1 MNIKKS
7 LHVILYYRVY
17 NTIHNLYMSSLLTS
31 FNLLVAG
38 IGAVLLNSAISYT
51 IYSFEVYRSFKKF
64 VNPQES
70 NSDSDSSESEKE
82 SENET
87 ESESDYEEGEE
98 EQQYEYEEDEDSYI
112 KIDPQIKLDFNDVL
126 IVPKESNVQSRNDVS
141 LKRTFYFHNSNRSWC
156 GIPIIVANMDTTGT
170 IEMAQQCQKYNI
182 ITCLHKF
189 YKAEDIPEDL
199 DRNYFMIST
208 GTRAEDIVNCE
219 NIIECVKPYFVCI
232 DVANGYSIYILETI
246 RKLHAKYPDI
256 TLVAGN
262 VVTYDMVKKYYENG
276 VDIVKMGIGSGSV
289 CTTRLQTGVGYPQLS
304 CILDT
309 KKQMDSDNVYIISDG
324 GIQNIGDFSKA
335 YGAGA
340 DFVMCGGMFSGHEE
354 CAGDLII
361 LNGVHYKNFYGMSSS
376 DAMNKHYG
384 GVATYKVAE
393 GKSVKIK
400 YKGSVIHTLND
411 IMGGIRS
418 SMTYIGA
425 TFMDEIYEKTDFIR
439 VKAIVNTIYNDT
451 K

>member
-1 MNIKKS
+1 
-7 LHVILYYRVY
+7 
-17 NTIHNLYMSSLLTS
+17 MSSLLTS
-31 FNLLVAG
+31 VNLLVAG
-38 IGAVLLNSAISYT
+38 IGAALLNSAISYT
-51 IYSFEVYRSFKKF
+51 IYSLELYRSFHKF

-70 NSDSDSSESEKE
+70 DSDSESEYE
-82 SENET
+82 TET
-87 ESESDYEEGEE
+87 ESEKNHEE
-98 EQQYEYEEDEDSYI
+98 EQDQNDQEDQYEYEEDSYT

-126 IVPKESNVQSRNDVS
+126 IVPKESDLQSRNDVC
-141 LKRTFYFHNSNRSWC
+141 LKRTFYFHNSNKSWC

-170 IEMAQQCQKYNI
+170 IEMARQCEKYNI

-189 YKAEDIPEDL
+189 YKAEDIPDDL

-219 NIIECVKPYFVCI
+219 NIIENVKPYFVCI
-232 DVANGYSIYILETI
+232 DVANGYCVYILETI

-354 CAGDLII
+354 CAGDLITI
-361 LNGVHYKNFYGMSSS
+361 NGVQYKNFYGMSSS

-439 VKAIVNTIYNDT
+439 VKAIVNTIYNEN

>member
-1 MNIKKS
+1 
-7 LHVILYYRVY
+7 
-17 NTIHNLYMSSLLTS
+17 MSSLLT
-31 FNLLVAG
+31 NMNMAWVG
-38 IGAVLLNSAISYT
+38 IGAIVLNAALTFSFYT
-51 IYSFEVYRSFKKF
+51 YEFYYLFDKF
-64 VNPQES
+64 VN
-70 NSDSDSSESEKE
+70 NRDSDSESSTQSSENNEESELE
-82 SENET
+82 SEY
-87 ESESDYEEGEE
+87 SEEPGEDEG
-98 EQQYEYEEDEDSYI
+98 YEYEEDDEDV
-112 KIDPQIKLDFNDVL
+112 KIDPHIKLDFNDVL
-126 IVPKESNVQSRNDVS
+126 IVPKESDVQSRNDVC

-170 IEMAQQCQKYNI
+170 IEMARQCEKYNI

-189 YKAEDIPEDL
+189 YKAEDIPHDL

-219 NIIECVKPYFVCI
+219 NIIEKVKPYFVCI

-289 CTTRLQTGVGYPQLS
+289 CTTRLQTGIGYPQLS

-309 KKQMDSDNVYIISDG
+309 KKKLESDNIYIISDG

-354 CAGDLII
+354 CAGDLITI
-361 LNGVHYKNFYGMSSS
+361 NGVQYKTFYGMSSC

-418 SMTYIGA
+418 AMTYIGA

>member
-1 MNIKKS
+1 
-7 LHVILYYRVY
+7 
-17 NTIHNLYMSSLLTS
+17 MSSLLTS
-31 FNLLVAG
+31 VNLLVAG
-38 IGAVLLNSAISYT
+38 IGAALLNSAISYT
-51 IYSFEVYRSFKKF
+51 IYSLEVYRAFHKF

-70 NSDSDSSESEKE
+70 DSDSESEYE
-82 SENET
+82 TET
-87 ESESDYEEGEE
+87 ESEKNHEE
-98 EQQYEYEEDEDSYI
+98 EQDQNDQEEQHYEYEEEDPYT

-126 IVPKESNVQSRNDVS
+126 IVPKESDLHSRNDVC

-170 IEMAQQCQKYNI
+170 IEMAKQCQKYNI
-182 ITCLHKF
+182 MTCLHKF
-189 YKAEDIPEDL
+189 YKAEDIPDDL

-219 NIIECVKPYFVCI
+219 NIIERVKPYFVCI
-232 DVANGYSIYILETI
+232 DVANGYCVYILETI

-324 GIQNIGDFSKA
+324 GIQNIGDFSMINCGL
-335 YGAGA
+335 GANQL
-340 DFVMCGGMFSGHEE
+340 VQE
-354 CAGDLII
+354 
-361 LNGVHYKNFYGMSSS
+361 
-376 DAMNKHYG
+376 
-384 GVATYKVAE
+384 
-393 GKSVKIK
+393 
-400 YKGSVIHTLND
+400 VIQETQQ
-411 IMGGIRS
+411 
-418 SMTYIGA
+418 
-425 TFMDEIYEKTDFIR
+425 
-439 VKAIVNTIYNDT
+439 NT
-451 K
+451 

>member
-1 MNIKKS
+1 
-7 LHVILYYRVY
+7 
-17 NTIHNLYMSSLLTS
+17 MSSLLTS
-31 FNLLVAG
+31 LNLLVAG

-51 IYSFEVYRSFKKF
+51 IYSFEVYRAFKKF

-70 NSDSDSSESEKE
+70 NSNSDSSESEKE
-82 SENET
+82 SDNET
-87 ESESDYEEGEE
+87 EPESDSEEE
-98 EQQYEYEEDEDSYI
+98 EQQYEYEEEDPYT

-126 IVPKESNVQSRNDVS
+126 IVPKESNVQSRNDVC

-170 IEMAQQCQKYNI
+170 IEMARQCQKYNI
-182 ITCLHKF
+182 MTCLHKF

-246 RKLHAKYPDI
+246 RKLHTKYPDI

-354 CAGDLII
+354 CAGDLIT
-361 LNGVHYKNFYGMSSS
+361 LNGVQYKNFYGMSSS

-384 GVATYKVAE
+384 GVASYKVAE

-425 TFMDEIYEKTDFIR
+425 KYMDEIYEKTNFIR
-439 VKAIVNTIYNDT
+439 VKAIVNTIYNDP